1 MSGTRG
7 AYDPLRQ
14 TQREVDGQREAN
26 APRNYDAL
34 RQTQQEVDA
43 RPQPTPVPQQTQ
55 DARSPHETFEERTA
69 ANSQDLDARVEQRLI
84 SQSEKIYRERQFDNQ
99 LVAEQKAYDEKK
111 EKQAEALDRVAAIRA
126 NNGPDHQSEQQR
138 EMER

>member
-14 TQREVDGQREAN
+14 TQREVDGQRDAN
-26 APRNYDAL
+26 SPRNYEAL

-43 RPQPTPVPQQTQ
+43 RPQPTPAPQQTQ

-69 ANSQDLDARVEQRLI
+69 ANSQDLGARVERGGI

-99 LVAEQKAYDEKK
+99 LVAEQKAYDKK
-111 EKQAEALDRVAAIRA
+111 LAEALDRAAAIRA
-126 NNGPDHQSEQQR
+126 QNGPEQQR
-138 EMER
+138 EMTRERD

>member
-7 AYDPLRQ
+7 AYEPLRQ
-14 TQREVDGQREAN
+14 TQREVEGGREEGS
-26 APRNYDAL
+26 PRNYEAL

-43 RPQPTPVPQQTQ
+43 RPSQTPQQQAPTPLNPYENVDERLEAHSKSLQPEV
-55 DARSPHETFEERTA
+55 DAGRITTGDQNRA
-69 ANSQDLDARVEQRLI
+69 VN
-84 SQSEKIYRERQFDNQ
+84 IYSNELRAKQIQ
-99 LVAEQKAYDEKK
+99 YDK

-126 NNGPDHQSEQQR
+126 QNGPDRQPEHQN